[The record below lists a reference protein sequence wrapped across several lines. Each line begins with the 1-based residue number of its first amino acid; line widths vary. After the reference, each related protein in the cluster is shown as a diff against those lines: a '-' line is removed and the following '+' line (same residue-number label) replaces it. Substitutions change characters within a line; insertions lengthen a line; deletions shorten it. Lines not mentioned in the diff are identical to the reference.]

1 MFLTVLAL
9 LSALSVSSVAIWYS
23 VVGLMAIFSGATTAI
38 AVMGITLEV
47 GKLVATVWLH
57 QNWHTTRKILK
68 VYLTT
73 SVIVLM
79 FITSMGIFGFLSK
92 AHIEQTALTTDQYA
106 QIETVDEQI
115 ARSVSK
121 ISGWESEIER
131 LNKGQDVRVDTL
143 IIREQDALKELYE
156 RISKDKKQYTDQS
169 NLDIESQNDRLAQAQ
184 KRKDE
189 DQAQAGKQYKDGLI
203 EQEKSLKYI

>member
-1 MFLTVLAL
+1 MFLTILAL

-121 ISGWESEIER
+121 IGGWENEIER
-131 LNKGQDVRVDTL
+131 LNKGQDVRVDQL
-143 IIREQDALKELYE
+143 IIREQEALKELYT
-156 RISKDKKQYTDQS
+156 RIGKDKKNIPTNQTLILNPKTTD
-169 NLDIESQNDRLAQAQ
+169 
-184 KRKDE
+184 
-189 DQAQAGKQYKDGLI
+189 
-203 EQEKSLKYI
+203 